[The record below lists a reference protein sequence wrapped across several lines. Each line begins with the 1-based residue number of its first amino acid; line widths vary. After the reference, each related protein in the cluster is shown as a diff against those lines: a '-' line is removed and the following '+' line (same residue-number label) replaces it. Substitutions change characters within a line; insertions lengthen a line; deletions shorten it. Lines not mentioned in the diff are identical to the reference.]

1 MSEDKGA
8 PITTANR
15 EEIKSYGGFDVLS
28 RNTGGFDTSVASK
41 QSKIKQVIIQ
51 GIFKLIEKIKSQM
64 DKADLDSLPVREI
77 PLTVPNHQFNMPN
90 PALEQ
95 FFYNK
100 LQE

>member
-1 MSEDKGA
+1 
-8 PITTANR
+8 
-15 EEIKSYGGFDVLS
+15 
-28 RNTGGFDTSVASK
+28 
-41 QSKIKQVIIQ
+41 
-51 GIFKLIEKIKSQM
+51 M